1 MRMMLFLLFVVMA
14 VQTASAA
21 VFRVEGD
28 TLIYNTEDT
37 DGVGSISFDDE
48 DKLLKIL
55 QTHKNIK
62 LITLKSAGGMANA
75 AMVMANIII
84 DAQLDT
90 HVDKNC
96 SSACVRLLLAGKKR
110 TATLGAQIGFHR
122 GRWTAESMERYY
134 NATKDEN
141 NWSSPFEFA
150 AWVYDDVKKNVYE
163 YSQYLKRR
171 GVADYVAA
179 YSYRLGF
186 EEMWFMRR
194 AELLSSG
201 ILTE

>member
-1 MRMMLFLLFVVMA
+1 MG
-14 VQTASAA
+14 T
-21 VFRVEGD
+21 RV
-28 TLIYNTEDT
+28 LI
-37 DGVGSISFDDE
+37 I
-48 DKLLKIL
+48 
-55 QTHKNIK
+55 
-62 LITLKSAGGMANA
+62 AG
-75 AMVMANIII
+75 
-84 DAQLDT
+84 
-90 HVDKNC
+90 
-96 SSACVRLLLAGKKR
+96 
-110 TATLGAQIGFHR
+110 
-122 GRWTAESMERYY
+122 WYY

-150 AWVYDDVKKNVYE
+150 AWVYDDVKKNVYD